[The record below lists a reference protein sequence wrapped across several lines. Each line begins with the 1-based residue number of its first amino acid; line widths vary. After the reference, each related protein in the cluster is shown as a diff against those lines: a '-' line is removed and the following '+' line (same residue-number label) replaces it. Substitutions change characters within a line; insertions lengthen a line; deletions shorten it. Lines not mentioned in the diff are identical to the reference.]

1 MVAGALPDMAF
12 PSTPMRALGGAITTR
27 MGCITASVAA
37 AGMAGCLTMASCAP
51 WSLP

>member
-1 MVAGALPDMAF
+1 MVAGAGPDTAI
-12 PSTPMRALGGAITTR
+12 PSTPLWALGGAITTR

-37 AGMAGCLTMASCAP
+37 AGMAGCSTMASCAP